1 MGKKHIVIA
10 VHGIRDFGQWQD
22 RLGDILAVNPSI
34 VTERYRFGYF
44 SVLAFLIPFAR
55 WLAVRAFRRHFEQLV
70 KDNPEAH
77 FSLVAHSFGTHI
89 VAHAIRG
96 MKPPDIPRIK
106 TIILA
111 ASVLRSSFD
120 WSAVIARSRMNG
132 KGIQRVLNDCGWDDK
147 VLILSQLFVLF
158 TGMAGRVGF
167 YGFIGVDV
175 KNRFFPGGHG
185 HYFKP
190 AGVDADAFMR
200 EWWLPVLAA
209 TAKPRDGLPFP
220 PNTIP
225 KGIFYALLRLA
236 DPVKICVYLM
246 TFLLVW
252 NIAYLEPRR
261 AAAEE
266 SYRRQYQTAA
276 TQMQS
281 DRSVPTAFLALLR
294 LAHSQ
299 SESDPAHIL
308 ARFAGQRLNSFDK
321 ASRSLRTDTVYEWG
335 DGSYLIRDQP
345 IRLSVRR
352 PIVEYH
358 STDFHLFIL
367 VGEGRSVW
375 VIDDRTGKVKWKTS
389 IDEEGYDASNVHM
402 WRLKGSS
409 HVAVDFDVAQPEED
423 NTPHYVIDVNLD
435 GGDGTY
441 FGGHPAAGLDCA
453 TIEPALELPDNDDD
467 DPTPE
472 QYKTA
477 QAKLDEQTARTKTCL
492 LPLSIEV
499 PPSFRFPAVSSESN
513 VWSSV
518 ASTPVPKDDT
528 STSGCAY
535 GEMLFTHDRRENG
548 KLRFDDSTTDDPSV
562 NDLSFNNGDCFY
574 TFQGP
579 GAKHYIAL
587 SKVMGKA
594 WVEWLICEL
603 RTEVDV
609 GRCVEDGFYY
619 LAKGDLSMSPNRRYL
634 ALADDASEGI
644 GNSWSLIDLQNMV
657 VLAPTVFPLTRV
669 SAVAMTDEAVLV
681 AAPAAAPRGA
691 LELWAYKFTDGI
703 PELLTRQLIQ
713 PPESFEF
720 TGDSDT
726 NIHDATRLIV
736 SSGSFVLAS
745 IFQEIADLKI
755 SSDTSMLAWAGS
767 VLPWLVPPAQPP
779 LATLWTTPEV
789 GLPVNVQIAIT
800 YSPDREILAVSAASQ
815 IRIVNTSDGT
825 FLTPVIDISTF
836 PACRGPIVAVTA
848 HADLTLTVTTDNCV
862 ATRQSPLSA
871 TELAKIEANP
881 SLYFGMGGALAP
893 MLPNETRAP

>member
-1 MGKKHIVIA
+1 MREKHIVIA

-22 RLGDILAVNPSI
+22 RLGDILTVAKPSI

-77 FSLVAHSFGTHI
+77 FSIVAHSFGTHI

-96 MKPPDIPRIK
+96 MKPPDIPRIE

-120 WSAVIARSRMNG
+120 WSAVVARSRMNG
-132 KGIQRVLNDCGWDDK
+132 KGIQRVLNDCGWDDN

-190 AGVDADAFMR
+190 AGVDPDVFMR
-200 EWWLPVLAA
+200 EWWLPVLTAA
-209 TAKPRDGLPFP
+209 AKPRDGLPFP

-252 NIAYLEPRR
+252 NIAYLAPRR

-276 TQMQS
+276 IQMQS
-281 DRSVPTAFLALLR
+281 DRSVPTALLALLR
-294 LAHSQ
+294 LAHSP
-299 SESDPAHIL
+299 SDSDSAHIL
-308 ARFAGQRLNSFDK
+308 ARFAGQRLKSFDT
-321 ASRSLRTDTVYEWG
+321 ASSGLRTDTVYEWG
-335 DGSYLIRDQP
+335 DGSYLIRDRP

-358 STDFHLFIL
+358 SAEFHTFVL

-375 VIDDRTGKVKWKTS
+375 AIDDRTGQVRWKTS
-389 IDEEGYDASNVHM
+389 IDEEGYDASHVNM

-409 HVAVDFDVAQPEED
+409 HVAVEFDVAQPEED
-423 NTPHYVIDVNLD
+423 HTPHYVIDVDLQR
-435 GGDGTY
+435 GEGTY
-441 FGGHPAAGLDCA
+441 FSGYPAASLDCA
-453 TIEPALELPDNDDD
+453 SIEPVLGLPDNDD

-472 QYKTA
+472 QYKAA

-492 LPLSIEV
+492 LPLSIEA
-499 PPSFRFPAVSSESN
+499 PPSFRFPAISSEPN

-518 ASTPVPKDDT
+518 AGALAQDDP
-528 STSGCAY
+528 SVSGCAY
-535 GEMLFTHDRRENG
+535 GNMLFTLDRREDSN
-548 KLRFDDSTTDDPSV
+548 LHFDDSTADNPSV
-562 NDLSFNNGDCFY
+562 NDLSFNNEGCYYVFR
-574 TFQGP
+574 GP
-579 GAKHYIAL
+579 DAKRYIAL

-594 WVEWLICEL
+594 WAEWLICEL

-609 GRCVEDGFYY
+609 GQCVEDGFYY
-619 LAKGDLSMSPNRRYL
+619 LARGDLSMSPNRRYL

-644 GNSWSLIDLQNMV
+644 GHSWSLIDLQNMI

-669 SAVAMTDEAVLV
+669 SAVAMTDDAILV

-691 LELWAYKFTDGI
+691 LELWAYKLTDGA

-713 PPESFEF
+713 PPESFALTE
-720 TGDSDT
+720 DSDT
-726 NIHDATRLIV
+726 NIHDATLLIA
-736 SSGSFVLAS
+736 SGGSFVLAS
-745 IFQEIADLKI
+745 AFQEIADLKV

-767 VLPWLVPPAQPP
+767 MLPWLVPPAEPP

-789 GLPVNVQIAIT
+789 GLPIKVPIAIT
-800 YSPDREILAVSAASQ
+800 YSPDREILAISADSQ
-815 IRIVNTSDGT
+815 IRLVNTSDGT
-825 FLTPVIDISTF
+825 FLTPVIDISSF
-836 PACRGPIVAVTA
+836 PPCKGPIVAVAA
-848 HADLTLTVTTDNCV
+848 HNDLSVTVTTNHCV
-862 ATRQSPLSA
+862 ATRQPPLSA
-871 TELAKIEANP
+871 TALANIEANP
-881 SLYFGMGGALAP
+881 SLYFGMGEALAP
-893 MLPNETRAP
+893 ALPGETPAP